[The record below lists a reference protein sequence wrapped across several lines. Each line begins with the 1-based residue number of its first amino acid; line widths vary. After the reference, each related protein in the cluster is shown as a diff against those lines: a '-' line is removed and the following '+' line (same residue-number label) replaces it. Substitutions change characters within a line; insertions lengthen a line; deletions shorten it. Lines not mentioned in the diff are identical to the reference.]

1 MALRIISI
9 ILIGMAVNIY
19 IPVAP
24 SILGAL
30 VDYQGL
36 SSDVAGR
43 LISYN
48 FWGATVATIL
58 AIFILHRPGWDLRLT
73 MLGCILLVVVTSG
86 ASVWMAGNTQAL
98 AWVRFVNGVG
108 AGMGFTVSAVA
119 LVGTPHVE
127 RSYAILYGLPFL
139 ISGAGLA
146 LLPYVYQASGIEG
159 AFYGMGALNLLACGL
174 LPFFPRFVG
183 QRSTAAGAGQS
194 PMETPL
200 FLLSGLLLTALCL
213 HYLFN
218 SGIWTYFERLAV
230 AYGMSAETAGAIL
243 GPSMSAAIVGM
254 VGASVLGDRLGYL
267 QPIYMGTIVIT
278 LATLS
283 LLFSSSPLVFGVG
296 TALFN
301 ASITFVTP
309 YFVALLASLVPSGLG
324 VSAANI
330 ATLVGFSSGPFL
342 VSFLV
347 GSDDFRVSIVLTA
360 AGFLLVCAIV
370 VVFSRVLQKS
380 TLGQERIGQLVELP
394 SAKEATQ
401 NV

>member
-9 ILIGMAVNIY
+9 LVLGMAVNIY

-48 FWGATVATIL
+48 FWGATVATVL

-73 MLGCILLVVVTSG
+73 MVGCVLLIILSSG
-86 ASVWMAGNTQAL
+86 ASVWLAGNTQAL
-98 AWVRFVNGVG
+98 AWVRFANGVG
-108 AGMGFTVSAVA
+108 AGLGFTVSAVA

-127 RSYAILYGLPFL
+127 RSYAILYGSPFL
-139 ISGAGLA
+139 ISGVGLA
-146 LLPYVYQASGIEG
+146 FLPYVYRASGIEG
-159 AFYGMGALNLLACGL
+159 AFYGMGALNLLACAL

-183 QRSTAAGAGQS
+183 QRDSTEAIRS
-194 PMETPL
+194 PTENPL

-218 SGIWTYFERLAV
+218 SGIWAYFERLGV
-230 AYGMSAETAGAIL
+230 AYGMSAEKAGAIL

-254 VGASVLGDRLGYL
+254 IGASVLGDRLGYL
-267 QPIYMGTIVIT
+267 RPIYIGTLVIT
-278 LATLS
+278 VSTLS
-283 LLFSSSPLVFGVG
+283 LLFSSSALVFGVG
-296 TALFN
+296 TAFFN

-309 YFVALLASLVPSGLG
+309 YFIALLASLIPSGFG

-330 ATLVGFSSGPFL
+330 ATLVGFSTGPLL
-342 VSFLV
+342 VSFLIA
-347 GSDDFRVSIVLTA
+347 GDDFRASILLTA
-360 AGFLLVCAIV
+360 AGFLLVFGIV
-370 VVFSRVLQKS
+370 MIFSLALERSVQGQAR
-380 TLGQERIGQLVELP
+380 LGRLAGFRQGSEVPR
-394 SAKEATQ
+394 
-401 NV
+401 

>member
-1 MALRIISI
+1 MAARIISI

-58 AIFILHRPGWDLRLT
+58 AIFIIHRPGWDLRLT
-73 MLGCILLVVVTSG
+73 MLGCVLLVVLTSG
-86 ASVWMAGNTQAL
+86 ASVWMADDIQAL
-98 AWVRFVNGVG
+98 ALVRFANGVG
-108 AGMGFTVSAVA
+108 AGMGFTVGAVA

-127 RSYAILYGLPFL
+127 RSYAILYGSPFL
-139 ISGAGLA
+139 ISGVGLA
-146 LLPYVYQASGIEG
+146 FLPHVYQASGIEG

-174 LPFFPRFVG
+174 LPFFPRSVS
-183 QRSTAAGAGQS
+183 RSGNSREPAHSLIDNQ
-194 PMETPL
+194 L
-200 FLLSGLLLTALCL
+200 FLLSGLMLTALFL
-213 HYLFN
+213 HYVFN
-218 SGIWTYFERLAV
+218 SGVWAYFERLGV
-230 AYGMSAETAGAIL
+230 AYGMSAQTAGAIL

-254 VGASVLGDRLGYL
+254 IGASVLGDRLGYL
-267 QPIYMGTIVIT
+267 WPIYIGTLVIT
-278 LATLS
+278 ACTLS
-283 LLFSSSPLVFGVG
+283 LLYSSSALVFGMG

-309 YFVALLASLVPSGLG
+309 YFIALLASLIPSGFG

-330 ATLVGFSSGPFL
+330 ATLAGFSTGPLL

-347 GSDDFRVSIVLTA
+347 TNDDFRASIVLTA
-360 AGFLLVCAIV
+360 AGFLLVFAIV
-370 VVFSRVLQKS
+370 VVFSRALQKS
-380 TLGQERIGQLVELP
+380 TLGQERIGQLGQFP
-394 SAKEATQ
+394 RGKEVPQ
-401 NV
+401 